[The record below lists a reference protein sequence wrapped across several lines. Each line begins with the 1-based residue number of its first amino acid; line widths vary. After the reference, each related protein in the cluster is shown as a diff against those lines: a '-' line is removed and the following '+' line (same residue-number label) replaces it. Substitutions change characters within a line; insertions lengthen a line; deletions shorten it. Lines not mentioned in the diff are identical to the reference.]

1 MEHNMHPDCL
11 EMVYTQEQIA
21 KRVAELGVQLTND
34 YRGKDLLVIG
44 LLKGSVIFMSDLIRA
59 MDTDMTIDFMVAS
72 SYGDSVE
79 SSGTIKISLDIKQ
92 NLKGKHV
99 LIVEDI
105 LDTGTTLSFIRDIIR
120 LRQPE
125 SVKICTLLDK
135 DKVVARKVDIH
146 ADYVGFP
153 VDDRFII
160 GYGLDYAQKYR
171 NLPYIAVLKPEAY
184 A

>member
-1 MEHNMHPDCL
+1 MEHKMHPDCL
-11 EMVYTQEQIA
+11 EIVYTQEQLT
-21 KRVAELGVQLTND
+21 KRVAELGEQLTAD

-44 LLKGSVIFMSDLIRA
+44 LLKGSLIFMSDLIRA
-59 MDTDMTIDFMVAS
+59 MDVDMTIDFMVVS
-72 SYGDSVE
+72 SYGDSTTT
-79 SSGTIKISLDIKQ
+79 SGNIKINLDIKRD
-92 NLKGKHV
+92 LKGKHV
-99 LIVEDI
+99 LLVEDI
-105 LDTGTTLSFIRDIIR
+105 LDTGTTLSFIRDLIR
-120 LRQPE
+120 LRHPE

-135 DKVVARKVDIH
+135 DKVVARKVDIQ